1 MNELTHSSAKI
12 FLTTTG
18 ANKLVN
24 STTIN
29 TDISF
34 YFSPLILSNTDA
46 SHFVLGLEQAS
57 IPMSINMVNANN
69 NVIYLDSVKYTI
81 TAGNYT
87 ITNLVTEF
95 NDGVSFGAVGL
106 LFKMV
111 YNSITN
117 TIGIIKLA
125 GGTFTIGSG
134 TTAQKMLGVA
144 VGTYTSVLLVG
155 AQMPGVVNMTS
166 TTGIILQIDNVTT
179 SNRDNSG
186 AAGATLARIPI
197 NCSMNRI
204 LQYFNPTPFFSQ
216 ITNRELT
223 YLRIKLLNDDYTPL
237 ALTGNPDWFVVLRVD
252 YSERNLPMLV
262 PSNITQMRQEQIR
275 QQEAALLELQ

>member
-1 MNELTHSSAKI
+1 MTSA
-12 FLTTTG
+12 G
-18 ANKLVN
+18 ANKIVN

-34 YFSPLILSNTDA
+34 YFTPLILSNTDA

-81 TAGNYT
+81 TAGNFT

-95 NDGVSFGAVGL
+95 NDGVSLGAVGL

-111 YNSITN
+111 YNSVTN

-125 GGTFTIGSG
+125 GGTFTIGAG
-134 TTAQKMLGVA
+134 TTAQKILGVA

-155 AQMPGVVNMTS
+155 AQMPGVVNLCS

-237 ALTGNPDWFVVLRVD
+237 ALTGNPDWFIVLRVD
-252 YSERNLPMLV
+252 YSERNFPTMV

-275 QQEAALLELQ
+275 QQEAAILEPQ